1 MKRLLLSVMLCSGAC
16 WAQPTA
22 SAYAPA
28 PSIWSQSMEVM
39 TGVSRK
45 WVDQANDLIS
55 DAMGYLG
62 TPYRK
67 GGTTDKGFDCSGF
80 VQTVYANTLGLILP
94 RSALEQAK
102 ATDPIEA
109 TELQPGDLVF
119 FNTMRR
125 AYSHVGIYLG
135 NDQFIH
141 SPRPGKQV
149 RVENMSDSYWAK
161 RFNGAR
167 RVHSDSADPRP
178 QRP

>member
-1 MKRLLLSVMLCSGAC
+1 MKRLLLTMMLSSGAC

-22 SAYAPA
+22 PAYAPA